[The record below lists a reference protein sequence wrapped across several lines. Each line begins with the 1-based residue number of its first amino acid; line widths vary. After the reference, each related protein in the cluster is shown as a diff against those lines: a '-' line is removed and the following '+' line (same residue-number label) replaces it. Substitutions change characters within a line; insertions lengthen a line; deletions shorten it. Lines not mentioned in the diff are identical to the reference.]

1 MVLVKSEYR
10 DYDEEEE
17 EELCS
22 ASPGS
27 LSPSSCTLS
36 PQPSI
41 SSSSEDEQ
49 LLLQPPRGG
58 GEPAGAAS
66 THRPRR
72 SRKSGPGVVKV
83 KKTRRLKA
91 NNRERNRMH
100 NLNSA
105 LDSLREVLPSFPED
119 AKLTKIE
126 TLRFANNYIWALA
139 ETLRLADQLHG
150 SSSSSAAAAASLM
163 GQDSPASPG
172 CSSASSWSCSSSPS
186 SSSSSCSSLSPAS
199 STSDIL
205 DYWQPAGHHL
215 QHVHGQHLVVSG
227 AMGFI

>member
-10 DYDEEEE
+10 DYDEEE

-36 PQPSI
+36 PQPS

-58 GEPAGAAS
+58 GEPAGAAR

-150 SSSSSAAAAASLM
+150 SSSSSAAAAAAASLM

-186 SSSSSCSSLSPAS
+186 SSSCSSLSPAS

-205 DYWQPAGHHL
+205 DYWQPAGHRL